1 MALIDRSVTRRAFLL
16 WAGGIGAGA
25 ALAACSSAAPAA
37 PAGAPASGQS
47 TSSQPAS
54 NQTAPQPTTAAAPAQ
69 QPAASAGVVEIRFQS
84 RGGNDL
90 LKIAQDLAKEFE
102 KSHPN
107 IKIKNDH
114 TNGDHFQKVL
124 TEVAAGNP
132 PDAYHDASVRTGG
145 LGWKKKII
153 VDLEPY
159 LKGDKRFNDE
169 DHIPGAWL
177 TEIYDHRRTAVAYD
191 SGAMA
196 LLFNIDLFNAANVP
210 LPDPKKRMTWDE
222 VQEKA
227 IKLTL
232 DLNGKHPGE
241 SGFDPTRIKQ
251 YGFNPTTVHGHE
263 HWFYNVGGEI
273 IDENGKVA
281 PVMTKPE
288 TIEGYQ
294 KLADWGAKLFVAP
307 SPAYKQTQPIAF
319 TSGNV
324 AMEENGVW
332 MLGRTNEVI
341 KNWGVAP
348 FPTQKVPVSYGQY
361 SGQVMTQLSKHKDQ
375 TWEWMYWVSLSKEGQ
390 TFLTDAVLLQPTRK
404 DLQDYFVNH
413 DKSPAKEYRQV
424 FVDELNNGQTLKWP
438 GMAQQNFYLGYRQYW
453 IDAFG
458 PMYDAVTRGKTQYKD
473 IAADVAKKMDTILET
488 GQPATS

>member
-1 MALIDRSVTRRAFLL
+1 MQIVDRNLTRRGLLL
-16 WAGGIGAGA
+16 WASGIGAA
-25 ALAACSSAAPAA
+25 TILAACSSPSAAPASNA
-37 PAGAPASGQS
+37 AKTSGQ
-47 TSSQPAS
+47 
-54 NQTAPQPTTAAAPAQ
+54 TAAAPAQ
-69 QPAASAGVVEIRFQS
+69 AAPATGGVVTIRFQS

-90 LKIAQDLAKEFE
+90 LKIAQDFTAMFE

-107 IKIKNDH
+107 IKITNDH

-153 VDLEPY
+153 EDLEPY
-159 LKGDKRFNDE
+159 LKADKRFSDK
-169 DHIPGAWL
+169 DHIAGAWL

-196 LLFNIDLFNAANVP
+196 LYFNIDLFKAANVP
-210 LPDPKKRMTWDE
+210 LPDTKKRMTWDE
-222 VQEKA
+222 IQNKA
-227 IKLTL
+227 IQLTL
-232 DLNGKHPGE
+232 DFNGKHPGD

-263 HWFYNVGGEI
+263 HWFYTIGGEI
-273 IDENGKVA
+273 IDANGKVE

-288 TIEGYQ
+288 TIQGYQ

-307 SPAYKQTQPIAF
+307 SAEYKQTQPIAF

-324 AMEENGVW
+324 AMEEQGVW
-332 MLGRTNEVI
+332 NLGRTNEVI

-348 FPTQKVPVSYGQY
+348 FPAQQTPCSYGQY
-361 SGQVMTQLSKHKDQ
+361 SGQCMTQLSKHKNE
-375 TWEWMYWVSLSKEGQ
+375 TWEWMYWASLSKEGQ
-390 TFLTDAVLLQPTRK
+390 TYLCDVGLLQPTRV
-404 DLQDYFVNH
+404 DLQEYFVNNG
-413 DKSPAKEYRQV
+413 KSPAKEYRQV
-424 FVDELNNGQTLKWP
+424 FSDELNNGQTLKWP
-438 GMAQQNFYLGYRQYW
+438 GEAEQTFYLGWRQYW
-453 IDAFG
+453 LDAFG
-458 PMYDAVTRGKTQYKD
+458 PLYDPVTRGKKQFKD
-473 IAADVAKKMDTILET
+473 IAAEVAKTMDTIIST